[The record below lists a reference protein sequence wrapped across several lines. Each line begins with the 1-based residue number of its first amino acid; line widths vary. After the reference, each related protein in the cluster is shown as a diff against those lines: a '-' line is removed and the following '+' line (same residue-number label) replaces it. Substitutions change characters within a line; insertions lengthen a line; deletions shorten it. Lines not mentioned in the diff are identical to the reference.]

1 MTTYDMDAVA
11 PISHRGTEVD
21 LLASTLNHVLQ
32 THHSDRQDDRHTGID
47 LVVDSD
53 VLTLKGN
60 GAEVTPALLSGQ
72 IVLDLAEPTTVK
84 QITLQFRGKAKLPPV
99 ENEPIL
105 HRVSFSN
112 SPMTYVVCNH
122 EWSFFEGEKKHSHTL
137 KAGRHLFPFQLHL
150 GGSLPS
156 TLYTNAYGGSSVTYK
171 LRATATRPGFAHN
184 LQTHKVITLLRS
196 FVPEAVEYQQSL
208 EIENTWPEKVMYS
221 IMVPHKAWAAGDDL
235 TAAIKLSPLA
245 KGIRPLSVV
254 TTLHETIKVHSR
266 TGWQEST
273 KPVVTTR
280 HEFRNGRAVWVEH
293 RDHRSR
299 SGSSSHSRDHSQQS
313 PHSPSHLGRA
323 MFFTPSSSSGP
334 FSDHPAYYNPEAGT
348 STSAQSSFPSAE
360 PGSES
365 HSIPTDVELSE
376 GEIATKLEISLPL
389 CTTPTHTL
397 EPIITSH
404 RIRWTILMDNPDGH
418 TSELRCSL
426 PLHILDYR
434 LLDEAKSATAETRR
448 LLLGGPEVPEVS
460 SPDHEQLPSYPS
472 HIRDR
477 IANMY
482 LPDQAVL
489 RVFNPWIHQ
498 GISPVQQLEMDQDG
512 RHSDFTS
519 GAHTPLE
526 ARYVSPPI
534 GHGDL
539 EYVNSELLLSLS
551 QNTPPPIETAH
562 RDMGSPLETTPPS
575 RSASRRTSQ
584 VPSRVHSR
592 APSRGSSTERE
603 LPLSQN
609 HSRRSSSGSGNVNAT
624 TIGPEVAAPST
635 YLHSNSTASRNL
647 HGLFH
652 ATLRPLTSL
661 TSSFALPSRHYTP
674 PIPPP
679 RPSLSRSSSS
689 NNIGGGGNNNIFLSR
704 HQHLQQ
710 QQHPGTMMAGSSAST
725 STSTTS
731 LPRTVPVTSHSLL
744 HRAFTEVPDYDIA
757 SRGFLGGVTP
767 LETLQGLPSYEEA
780 EMQRS
785 RSESDLASIAH
796 PHPHLHLHPRPIAP
810 LHPLRSDE
818 AGRPG
823 PEASVAAH

>member
-1 MTTYDMDAVA
+1 MSTYNLDAVA
-11 PISHRGTEVD
+11 PIVTHQGAEVD
-21 LLASTLNHVLQ
+21 LLASTLHHVLQ
-32 THHSDRQDDRHTGID
+32 THHSDRQDDKHTGID
-47 LVVDSD
+47 LVVNSD
-53 VLTLKGN
+53 VLALKGN

-72 IVLDLAEPTTVK
+72 IVLDLAESTTVK
-84 QITLQFRGKAKLPPV
+84 QITLQFRGKARLPPV
-99 ENEPIL
+99 ENEP
-105 HRVSFSN
+105 VSFSN
-112 SPMTYVVCNH
+112 SPMTYIVCNH
-122 EWSFFEGEKKHSHTL
+122 EWSFFEGEKKNSHTL
-137 KAGRHLFPFQLHL
+137 KAGRHLFPFQLNL

-156 TLYTNAYGGSSVTYK
+156 TLYTNAYGGASVTYK

-184 LQTHKVITLLRS
+184 LQMQKVITLLRS

-208 EIENTWPEKVMYS
+208 EIENTWPEKIMYS

-245 KGIRPLSVV
+245 KGAGKNQRGLSSPQGMNSV
-254 TTLHETIKVHSR
+254 TVKQYGWNTETIARAQVCR
-266 TGWQEST
+266 
-273 KPVVTTR
+273 R
-280 HEFRNGRAVWVEH
+280 IHEITL
-293 RDHRSR
+293 
-299 SGSSSHSRDHSQQS
+299 SS
-313 PHSPSHLGRA
+313 PLIPLPYLGRA
-323 MFFTPSSSSGP
+323 MSFTPSSSSGP
-334 FSDHPAYYNPEAGT
+334 SNDHPTHNNPEAGT
-348 STSAQSSFPSAE
+348 STSAHSSSPSAE
-360 PGSES
+360 PENES
-365 HSIPTDVELSE
+365 HSIPTDFELS
-376 GEIATKLEISLPL
+376 GEDVVTKLEISLPL

-397 EPIITSH
+397 EPIIASH
-404 RIRWTILMDNPDGH
+404 RIRWSIIMDNPDGH

-434 LLDEAKSATAETRR
+434 LLDEAKSATVETRR
-448 LLLGGPEVPEVS
+448 LLLGGPEVPEEG

-489 RVFNPWIHQ
+489 RVFNPWIHH

-519 GAHTPLE
+519 GTHTPLE
-526 ARYVSPPI
+526 AYYVSPPI

-551 QNTPPPIETAH
+551 QNTPPPIETTH
-562 RDMGSPLETTPPS
+562 RDMGSLPETTPPS

-584 VPSRVHSR
+584 VSSLVQSRAHSR
-592 APSRGSSTERE
+592 APSTERE
-603 LPLSQN
+603 LSSSSHHQN
-609 HSRRSSSGSGNVNAT
+609 HSRRSSSGSGNTNANAT
-624 TIGPEVAAPST
+624 STTGPEAAAPST

-652 ATLRPLTSL
+652 ATLKPLTSL

-674 PIPPP
+674 LIPPTP
-679 RPSLSRSSSS
+679 PHPSLSYSSGSNPPGTTTGSSS
-689 NNIGGGGNNNIFLSR
+689 
-704 HQHLQQ
+704 
-710 QQHPGTMMAGSSAST
+710 ST
-725 STSTTS
+725 STSTPTTS

-744 HRAFTEVPDYDIA
+744 HRAFTSVPDYDIA

-796 PHPHLHLHPRPIAP
+796 PHSHPHPRRPTIAP
-810 LHPLRSDE
+810 LLPLRSDE
-818 AGRPG
+818 AGPG
-823 PEASVAAH
+823 REPSVATGRIPSRS

>member
-1 MTTYDMDAVA
+1 
-11 PISHRGTEVD
+11 
-21 LLASTLNHVLQ
+21 
-32 THHSDRQDDRHTGID
+32 
-47 LVVDSD
+47 
-53 VLTLKGN
+53 
-60 GAEVTPALLSGQ
+60 
-72 IVLDLAEPTTVK
+72 
-84 QITLQFRGKAKLPPV
+84 
-99 ENEPIL
+99 
-105 HRVSFSN
+105 
-112 SPMTYVVCNH
+112 MTYIVCNH
-122 EWSFFEGEKKHSHTL
+122 EWSFFEGEKKNSHTL

-156 TLYTNAYGGSSVTYK
+156 TLYTNEYGGSSVTYK
-171 LRATATRPGFAHN
+171 LRATATRPGFAPN

-196 FVPEAVEYQQSL
+196 FVPGAVEYQQSL

-245 KGIRPLSVV
+245 KGVRPLSVV
-254 TTLHETIKVHSR
+254 TTLNETIKVHSR
-266 TGWQEST
+266 TGWREST
-273 KPVVTTR
+273 RPVVTTR

-299 SGSSSHSRDHSQQS
+299 SCSGSGSGSSHSRGMHSVVASSCPLTPTWDTDHSQQS

-323 MFFTPSSSSGP
+323 MFFTPSSTSGP
-334 FSDHPAYYNPEAGT
+334 SNDHPAHNNPEAGA
-348 STSAQSSFPSAE
+348 STSAHSSFPSAE

-376 GEIATKLEISLPL
+376 EDIVTKLEISLPL
-389 CTTPTHTL
+389 CTTPTHSL
-397 EPIITSH
+397 EPIIASH
-404 RIRWTILMDNPDGH
+404 RIRWSIIMDNPDGH

-434 LLDEAKSATAETRR
+434 LLDEAKSATVETRR
-448 LLLGGPEVPEVS
+448 LLLGGPEVPEES
-460 SPDHEQLPSYPS
+460 GPAHEQLPSYPS

-519 GAHTPLE
+519 GVHTPLE
-526 ARYVSPPI
+526 AHYVSPPI

-551 QNTPPPIETAH
+551 QNTPPPIETTH
-562 RDMGSPLETTPPS
+562 RDMGSPPETTPPS

-584 VPSRVHSR
+584 LPSRVQSR
-592 APSRGSSTERE
+592 APSRAPSTERE
-603 LPLSQN
+603 RPSSNHQN
-609 HSRRSSSGSGNVNAT
+609 HSRRSSSGSGGNANAT
-624 TIGPEVAAPST
+624 STGPEAAAPST

-647 HGLFH
+647 HGLFQ

-674 PIPPP
+674 PIPPAH
-679 RPSLSRSSSS
+679 PSLPRSSSS
-689 NNIGGGGNNNIFLSR
+689 NNIGGGGSSSNISLSR
-704 HQHLQQ
+704 NQHQQ
-710 QQHPGTMMAGSSAST
+710 QHQHPGTTTGPSAST
-725 STSTTS
+725 TPTTS

-767 LETLQGLPSYEEA
+767 LETMQGLPSYEEA

-785 RSESDLASIAH
+785 RSESDLASIAL
-796 PHPHLHLHPRPIAP
+796 PHPHSLSIAP
-810 LHPLRSDE
+810 LLPLRSDE
-818 AGRPG
+818 AVPG
-823 PEASVAAH
+823 P

>member
-1 MTTYDMDAVA
+1 
-11 PISHRGTEVD
+11 
-21 LLASTLNHVLQ
+21 
-32 THHSDRQDDRHTGID
+32 
-47 LVVDSD
+47 
-53 VLTLKGN
+53 
-60 GAEVTPALLSGQ
+60 
-72 IVLDLAEPTTVK
+72 
-84 QITLQFRGKAKLPPV
+84 
-99 ENEPIL
+99 
-105 HRVSFSN
+105 
-112 SPMTYVVCNH
+112 
-122 EWSFFEGEKKHSHTL
+122 
-137 KAGRHLFPFQLHL
+137 
-150 GGSLPS
+150 
-156 TLYTNAYGGSSVTYK
+156 
-171 LRATATRPGFAHN
+171 
-184 LQTHKVITLLRS
+184 
-196 FVPEAVEYQQSL
+196 
-208 EIENTWPEKVMYS
+208 
-221 IMVPHKAWAAGDDL
+221 
-235 TAAIKLSPLA
+235 
-245 KGIRPLSVV
+245 V
-254 TTLHETIKVHSR
+254 TTLNETIKVHSR

-273 KPVVTTR
+273 RPVVTTR
-280 HEFRNGRAVWVEH
+280 HEFRNGQAVWVEH

-299 SGSSSHSRDHSQQS
+299 SGSGSSHSRGMHSFVASSCTLTPTWDTDHSQQS
-313 PHSPSHLGRA
+313 LHSPSHLSRA

-334 FSDHPAYYNPEAGT
+334 SNDHPAHNNPEAGT
-348 STSAQSSFPSAE
+348 STSATHTHFPNAE
-360 PGSES
+360 PEIES
-365 HSIPTDVELSE
+365 HSIPTDFELSE
-376 GEIATKLEISLPL
+376 EDIVTKLEISLPL

-397 EPIITSH
+397 EPIIASH
-404 RIRWTILMDNPDGH
+404 RIRWNIVMGNPDGH

-426 PLHILDYR
+426 PLHILNYR

-448 LLLGGPEVPEVS
+448 LLLGGPEVPEEG

-526 ARYVSPPI
+526 AHYVSPPI

-551 QNTPPPIETAH
+551 QNTPPPIETTH
-562 RDMGSPLETTPPS
+562 RDMGSPPETTPHS

-584 VPSRVHSR
+584 GPSPSRT
-592 APSRGSSTERE
+592 PSTERE
-603 LPLSQN
+603 LPSSHLQN
-609 HSRRSSSGSGNVNAT
+609 HSRRSSSGSGNANAT
-624 TIGPEVAAPST
+624 STGPEAAAPST

-652 ATLRPLTSL
+652 ATLRPLTSF

-679 RPSLSRSSSS
+679 PPSIPHSSSSS
-689 NNIGGGGNNNIFLSR
+689 NIAGGSNTFLSR
-704 HQHLQQ
+704 HQHQY
-710 QQHPGTMMAGSSAST
+710 QHLGTTGSSASA

-780 EMQRS
+780 EMHRS

-796 PHPHLHLHPRPIAP
+796 PHPHRRPIAP
-810 LHPLRSDE
+810 LLPLPSDE
-818 AGRPG
+818 AGPG
-823 PEASVAAH
+823 PERPESSVATH

>member
-1 MTTYDMDAVA
+1 MSRGFLSPLML
-11 PISHRGTEVD
+11 PIR
-21 LLASTLNHVLQ
+21 LN
-32 THHSDRQDDRHTGID
+32 
-47 LVVDSD
+47 D
-53 VLTLKGN
+53 VLN
-60 GAEVTPALLSGQ
+60 FSRVFS
-72 IVLDLAEPTTVK
+72 
-84 QITLQFRGKAKLPPV
+84 
-99 ENEPIL
+99 IL

-112 SPMTYVVCNH
+112 SPMTYIVCNH
-122 EWSFFEGEKKHSHTL
+122 EWSFFEGEKKNSHTL

-156 TLYTNAYGGSSVTYK
+156 TFYTNAYGGSSVTYK
-171 LRATATRPGFAHN
+171 LRATATRPGFAPN

-208 EIENTWPEKVMYS
+208 EIENTWPEKIMYS

-245 KGIRPLSVV
+245 KGVRPISVV
-254 TTLHETIKVHSR
+254 TTLNETIKVHSR

-273 KPVVTTR
+273 RPVVTTR
-280 HEFRNGRAVWVEH
+280 HEFRNGQAVWVEH

-299 SGSSSHSRDHSQQS
+299 SGLSSHSRGMHSVVASSCTLTPTWDTDNSQQS

-323 MFFTPSSSSGP
+323 MSFTPSSGSGP
-334 FSDHPAYYNPEAGT
+334 SNDHPAHNNPEAGT
-348 STSAQSSFPSAE
+348 STSAHSSFPSAE
-360 PGSES
+360 PESES
-365 HSIPTDVELSE
+365 HSLPTDVELSQE
-376 GEIATKLEISLPL
+376 DIATKLEISLPL

-397 EPIITSH
+397 EPIIASH
-404 RIRWTILMDNPDGH
+404 RIRWSIIMDNPDGH

-448 LLLGGPEVPEVS
+448 LLLGGPEVPEEAGS
-460 SPDHEQLPSYPS
+460 DHEQLPSYPS

-519 GAHTPLE
+519 GVHTPLE
-526 ARYVSPPI
+526 AHYVSPPI

-551 QNTPPPIETAH
+551 QNTPPPIETTH
-562 RDMGSPLETTPPS
+562 RDMGSPPETTPPS

-584 VPSRVHSR
+584 LPSRVQSRALSR
-592 APSRGSSTERE
+592 APSTERE
-603 LPLSQN
+603 MPSSHHQN
-609 HSRRSSSGSGNVNAT
+609 HSRRSSSGSGNANAT
-624 TIGPEVAAPST
+624 STSPETAAPST

-674 PIPPP
+674 PIP
-679 RPSLSRSSSS
+679 SLSHSSSS
-689 NNIGGGGNNNIFLSR
+689 INIGGGSNISLSR
-704 HQHLQQ
+704 HQHS
-710 QQHPGTMMAGSSAST
+710 GTTMTGSSAST
-725 STSTTS
+725 SATS

-796 PHPHLHLHPRPIAP
+796 PHPHPHPHPHARPIAP
-810 LHPLRSDE
+810 LLPLRSDE
-818 AGRPG
+818 AGPRPG
-823 PEASVAAH
+823 PEPSVSTH